1 MKNKAKFDQL
11 PSSEYHHDDDGGR
24 NGLMIAVTQ
33 SLDPVDVAPLESNTH
48 VLHRSL
54 SFFDGLGIIV
64 GIIIGSGIFS
74 SPGLALE
81 RSGSPGACL
90 LAWAVSG
97 MLVCLTSQCY
107 FELGSMMPTAGISKG
122 TSPLQPYYGCVQSL
136 QSYLL

>member
-1 MKNKAKFDQL
+1 MKNTAKFDQL
-11 PSSEYHHDDDGGR
+11 PSSD
-24 NGLMIAVTQ
+24 
-33 SLDPVDVAPLESNTH
+33 SLDPGMGGSDLMVAVTGGIEPVDIAAADSSTH

-81 RSGSPGACL
+81 RTGSPGACL
-90 LAWAVSG
+90 LAWSVSG

-107 FELGSMMPTAGISKG
+107 FELGSMMPTAGDK
-122 TSPLQPYYGCVQSL
+122 
-136 QSYLL
+136 

>member
-1 MKNKAKFDQL
+1 MKNAAKFDQL
-11 PSSEYHHDDDGGR
+11 PSSESALDNEVGSYDQAINVGG
-24 NGLMIAVTQ
+24 
-33 SLDPVDVAPLESNTH
+33 DFDVSGVALSDSTSN

-74 SPGLALE
+74 SPGLALQ

-90 LAWAVSG
+90 LAWSASG

-107 FELGSMMPTAGISKG
+107 FELGSMMPTAGCYTHK
-122 TSPLQPYYGCVQSL
+122 
-136 QSYLL
+136 